1 MSRPS
6 WLRNFRNLS
15 MTRRHT
21 TADKRMRTLYTKSKA
36 GPVEVFNRQ
45 NNSEKL
51 CVGPSRCT
59 SWIDDIFEAC
69 MSRLLNVEKATLQ
82 GSTLPLSIQKTRNL
96 DRDVRT

>member
-1 MSRPS
+1 
-6 WLRNFRNLS
+6 

-69 MSRLLNVEKATLQ
+69 MSRLLNIKKATDSRLN
-82 GSTLPLSIQKTRNL
+82 SSAIQSKDKNL
-96 DRDVRT
+96 DRDVCT